1 MYETLPTYAT
11 SLKNENK
18 YNVFTHKSKHR
29 YATSKKEQ
37 RSNIYIIY
45 GPGCYSPAIVKNQ

>member
-29 YATSKKEQ
+29 YATSKKKQ